1 VDADECN
8 FVCVV
13 HCCALCYAL
22 FPDTQLINELQL
34 IVRSEGA
41 EDNVYLV
48 SITRSSLVSQN
59 ANLLTLA
66 WRAANGSAVDE
77 AALVSS
83 MEPAFSSQ
91 IFEYVVQLAP
101 GVSDFSVSGTVE
113 AQATLTWATNR
124 TSVGRPETELDST
137 TPAVLASGV
146 ASPALTLAAG
156 QRLKLLLHVLA
167 EDGINVRDYTFSI
180 RRADDTAQSAS
191 SSSGDGSPDLSSTG
205 LDLNAATTHSS
216 AATMA
221 TGESNMQKAAS
232 AVFGRRK
239 FGGVSPFCFSRRL
252 LCLWVDAVPN
262 FPALALA
269 VATVAL
275 ATGL

>member
-1 VDADECN
+1 M
-8 FVCVV
+8 CVV
-13 HCCALCYAL
+13 HCCTLCYGL

-59 ANLLTLA
+59 ANLLSLA

-83 MEPAFSSQ
+83 MEPPFSSQ

-101 GVSDFSVSGTVE
+101 GVSEFSVAGTVE
-113 AQATLTWATNR
+113 AQATLTWAANR
-124 TSVGRPETELDST
+124 TSVGPPETELDST

-167 EDGINVRDYTFSI
+167 EDGVNVRDYTFSI
-180 RRADDTAQSAS
+180 RRADDTASSGS

-205 LDLNAATTHSS
+205 LDLNAATTHAS
-216 AATMA
+216 AASMA
-221 TGESNMQKAAS
+221 TGESDMQKTAS
-232 AVFGRRK
+232 AVRGRRK
-239 FGGVSPFCFSRRL
+239 FGGVPPFCFS
-252 LCLWVDAVPN
+252 
-262 FPALALA
+262 
-269 VATVAL
+269 
-275 ATGL
+275 